1 MRQAD
6 LEKLPYVLGDIN
18 IMLEDFIKNMIN
30 RLHEAG
36 IEDPTH
42 QDVTCKF
49 QNKIIKFR
57 LHSQQQWDKMQHGKN
72 IANRLYAKWGI
83 GDKPD
88 YTISTKNKVY
98 LVKIL

>member
-1 MRQAD
+1 
-6 LEKLPYVLGDIN
+6 
-18 IMLEDFIKNMIN
+18 MLEAFIKNMIN

-49 QNKIIKFR
+49 QNKVIKFR
-57 LHSQQQWDKMQHGKN
+57 LHSQEQWDNIEKDKN
-72 IANRLYAKWGI
+72 IASKIYAKWGV
-83 GDKPD
+83 GNKPD
-88 YTISTKNKVY
+88 YVISTKDKVY